1 MFTARPRVSRFAF
14 CASLIILA
22 GCGRVGPIRPPLAV
36 SPKPASELSV
46 TNTAAGMNIRFRR
59 PTETVDGMDMS
70 DLGYLEV
77 WRSCPPKIPRQR
89 IARIPVIDRGTMRKP
104 RWIELTDFQPQPGDT
119 CSYSIIAETIDGYRS
134 AEIASEA
141 IDRVLTDVTREP
153 RESRE
158 SRGKA
163 DSIPEAR

>member
-1 MFTARPRVSRFAF
+1 
-14 CASLIILA
+14 
-22 GCGRVGPIRPPLAV
+22 
-36 SPKPASELSV
+36 
-46 TNTAAGMNIRFRR
+46 MNIRFRR
-59 PTETVDGMDMS
+59 PTETVDGMDMG

-77 WRSCPPKIPRQR
+77 WRSCPPNIPRQR

-104 RWIELTDFQPQPGDT
+104 SWIELTDFQPQPGDT

-141 IDRVLTDVTREP
+141 IDRVLNDVA

-158 SRGKA
+158 SRGEA
-163 DSIPEAR
+163 DSNPEAR